1 MSDQSGLRKAFDDRL
16 ETIDGQIVQM
26 FVLVTEA
33 VAAAS
38 DALLRGGDRESAR
51 VVVRQDAAIDRIEH
65 GIEELVQHELF
76 SQSPMASDLRF
87 LLSAVRVAPE
97 LERSGDL
104 AAHIASRAADDLGDR
119 IPPTV
124 RADLEEMASTCVRM
138 WHAAR
143 QAWSE
148 RDVEA
153 AERLDLDDDRID
165 SLHDHL
171 VEELCRAEVALDDAL
186 QTTLVAR
193 FYERLGDHAVHIT
206 ERLAYLT
213 GT

>member
-26 FVLVTEA
+26 FALVTEA

-38 DALLRGGDRESAR
+38 DSLLQSDPESAR
-51 VVVRQDAAIDRIEH
+51 VVVAQDAAIDEIEH
-65 GIEELVQHELF
+65 EVEELVQHELF

-124 RADLEEMASTCVRM
+124 RADLEEMGSICVGM
-138 WHAAR
+138 WQAAG
-143 QAWSE
+143 QAWAE
-148 RDVEA
+148 RDVAA

-213 GT
+213 GA